1 MRRESEVITLLKGSL
16 FLGLLDGDCHAV
28 WWQNICAQES
38 VPHDFPLF
46 GSKWYVTEIFFFFSE
61 RLCKWSFGGAREK
74 FACFLC
80 QSFFFFFWGVG
91 AGEEETSNNN
101 NKQQNMHTKKQTTNL
116 PSHAG
121 KKGRK
126 QDLPTVIRITGWT
139 FLPLSFQK
147 R

>member
-1 MRRESEVITLLKGSL
+1 MLFDGKIFVLRKVFHMISHYLGRNGMLLR
-16 FLGLLDGDCHAV
+16 
-28 WWQNICAQES
+28 
-38 VPHDFPLF
+38 
-46 GSKWYVTEIFFFFSE
+46 FFFFFQRDSVNE
-61 RLCKWSFGGAREK
+61 VLVEQEK
-74 FACFLC
+74 SLHA
-80 QSFFFFFWGVG
+80 SSVKAFFFFWGVG